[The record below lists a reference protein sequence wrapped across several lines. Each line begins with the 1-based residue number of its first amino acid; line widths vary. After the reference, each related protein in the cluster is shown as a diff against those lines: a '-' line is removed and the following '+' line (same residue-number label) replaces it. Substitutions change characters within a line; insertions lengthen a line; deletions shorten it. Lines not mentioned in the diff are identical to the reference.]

1 MKKPSSN
8 PNPKPDPDPATRQQ
22 HLLAR
27 SAELRA
33 SVAQQAQGLKKPL
46 ALADKARAAAQWAY
60 SNPVLPLGVGLVLA
74 VVLPK
79 RTLLIWGGRLWGA
92 WTAYNRVRSVV
103 APEVRSQARRSRAPR
118 N

>member
-1 MKKPSSN
+1 MKKPS
-8 PNPKPDPDPATRQQ
+8 PDPKPDPATRQRY
-22 HLLAR
+22 LLAR
-27 SAELRA
+27 SAELRV

-103 APEVRSQARRSRAPR
+103 VPEVRPLARRSRTQR
-118 N
+118 K

>member
-1 MKKPSSN
+1 MKKPSLD
-8 PNPKPDPDPATRQQ
+8 PKPDPVTRQL

-33 SVAQQAQGLKKPL
+33 SAAQQAQGFKKPL

-74 VVLPK
+74 IVLPK

-103 APEVRSQARRSRAPR
+103 SPELRSHARRSRAPR
-118 N
+118 K